1 MTGIF
6 GNLFDLNGDGKLD
19 LAEQE
24 MEFLL
29 FDHLTD
35 EDENETNRS
44 PSDDF
49 NEDENE
55 TDISLSDGFDGD
67 GGEDI

>member
-24 MEFLL
+24 MEFLV

-35 EDENETNRS
+35 
-44 PSDDF
+44 
-49 NEDENE
+49 EDENE